1 VTPTARTIRAVL
13 AAVALATAAA
23 ACASPPATSDAS
35 PSALSASAPASASAS
50 APAPASASASASAPA
65 PAPEDPKNLTAPE
78 DATGEA
84 LQARAR
90 ALFEGIVADDPARA
104 EPFWFPREPFSRVKD
119 IEDPDKYWQQLHAT
133 YERDVHKAHASRKSW
148 DGARFVRY
156 ELGSPPKWV
165 KPGEEGN
172 KIGYHR
178 SFQGKLRFEQNGR
191 EDALEVR
198 VTITWQG
205 RWFIT
210 HLLPF
215 KK

>member
-1 VTPTARTIRAVL
+1 MKLTLHVWRQK
-13 AAVALATAAA
+13 
-23 ACASPPATSDAS
+23 DAGS
-35 PSALSASAPASASAS
+35 
-50 APAPASASASASAPA
+50 
-65 PAPEDPKNLTAPE
+65 
-78 DATGEA
+78 
-84 LQARAR
+84 
-90 ALFEGIVADDPARA
+90 EG
-104 EPFWFPREPFSRVKD
+104 
-119 IEDPDKYWQQLHAT
+119 
-133 YERDVHKAHASRKSW
+133 
-148 DGARFVRY
+148 RFVRY